1 MDLLDE
7 NDTGV
12 IRKRF
17 SGRIP
22 SQATPSLS
30 LFPAVQI
37 FFNHI
42 CRDIQ
47 TLRVDGNK
55 NRNLSPLEQR
65 ALVGLQNNKE
75 FLVREVDKGG
85 NIVLWPNS
93 LYLQEVERQLGDSS
107 CYRRLPADP
116 TDIFKGK
123 LDHLFEQ
130 AFRHGILNKKEV
142 TFLTTDHPVVPT
154 FYLLPKVHKSLEN
167 PPGRPIV
174 SGISGLFEKPCTYL
188 DFFLQPMAMSLKS
201 FIRDSSHLIQLLQDF
216 ALPSGTLLI
225 TLDVESLYTSI
236 NHDMGLKAVSFFL
249 EHNSTGDRGHDQFI
263 LDLLFFVLDK
273 NYFVFDG
280 TFYRQVKGTAMGA
293 RCAPSYANLFLGWW
307 EESVVFEHGAF
318 KAHCKKWLRFIDDVI
333 MFWTGT
339 EEDYHLFL
347 ADLNN
352 NLLNIRLTSH
362 LSRTSVEFL
371 DLKIILDGSYIA
383 TTLFRKPTATN
394 SLLHY
399 SSFHP
404 RHLKNGIPTG
414 QFLRLRR
421 NCSATADFNMEAR
434 KLTDRFK
441 HRGYPKAIISSAY
454 QRAKTSARSD
464 LFHRQTRESSRPLGI
479 VTTFNNQWGDVY
491 KILDRSWG
499 ILLSE
504 PKLKP
509 HISDTP
515 KLIARR
521 ARNLKDLLCHSH
533 FVRPTTRLNRGIRTF
548 GTYPC
553 GSCNICQFT
562 IAQDGLLLSIFP
574 FQIKSRRFFFNCKSR
589 SLVYAL
595 ICDCPKVYVG
605 QTTQQLRRRVQQH
618 LSNIATAQ
626 KDRERGKNVSAVATH
641 FLDVHH
647 GRTRGLKVMG
657 LEMVPLNIRGG
668 DRVKKLLRC
677 ESRWIH
683 DLRSLA
689 PHGLNEELLFSG
701 YYKQT

>member
-1 MDLLDE
+1 MDLLNE
-7 NDTGV
+7 NDMDAT
-12 IRKRF
+12 RRRF
-17 SGRIP
+17 SGRLP
-22 SQATPSLS
+22 SQATPSL
-30 LFPAVQI
+30 FPSFRRSRSSSI
-37 FFNHI
+37 TE
-42 CRDIQ
+42 IQ

-65 ALVGLQNNKE
+65 ALLGLQKNKE
-75 FLVREVDKGG
+75 FLVREADKGG

-93 LYLQEVERQLGDSS
+93 LYLQDVERQLGDST
-107 CYRRLPADP
+107 CYRRLPGDP

-123 LDHLFEQ
+123 LDHLFELALQ
-130 AFRHGILNKKEV
+130 HGILNKKEV
-142 TFLTTDHPVVPT
+142 MFLTTDHPVVPT

-167 PPGRPIV
+167 PPGRLIV
-174 SGISGLFEKPCTYL
+174 SGISGLFEKPCNVMYL

-201 FIRDSSHLIQLLQDF
+201 FIRDSTHLIQLLQDF

-236 NHDMGLKAVSFFL
+236 DHDIGLRAVSFFL
-249 EHNSTGDRGHDQFI
+249 EHSSTGDRGHDQFI

-280 TFYRQVKGTAMGA
+280 IFYRQVKGTAMGA

-307 EESVVFEHGAF
+307 EESVVFENGAYKKF
-318 KAHCKKWLRFIDDVI
+318 CQKWLRFIDDVI
-333 MFWTGT
+333 IFWTGT

-347 ADLNN
+347 TDLNN
-352 NLLNIRLTSH
+352 NPFNIRLTSH

-371 DLKIILDGSYIA
+371 DLKLTLEGSYIV
-383 TTLFRKPTATN
+383 TTLYRKPTATN

-399 SSFHP
+399 SSFQP

-421 NCSATADFNMEAR
+421 NCSVMADFDMEAR

-441 HRGYPKAIISSAY
+441 HRGYPKAVISTAY
-454 QRAKTSARSD
+454 QRAKNSERTG
-464 LFHRQTRESSRPLGI
+464 LFQRQTRESSRPLGI
-479 VTTFNNQWGDVY
+479 VTTFNNQWGDIY

-509 HISDTP
+509 HIAETP

-521 ARNLKDLLCHSH
+521 ANNLKDLLCHSH
-533 FVRPTTRLNRGIRTF
+533 FVRPTTRLNRGTRTF

-553 GSCNICQFT
+553 GGCNVCQYT
-562 IAQDGLLLSIFP
+562 VAQDGLSLSISP
-574 FQIKSRRFFFNCKSR
+574 LQIKTRRSFFNCKSR

-595 ICDCPKVYVG
+595 ICDCPKIYVG
-605 QTTQQLRRRVQQH
+605 QTTQELRRRVQQH

-626 KDRERGKNVSAVATH
+626 KDRGKGKSISSIATH
-641 FLDVHH
+641 FLDIHH
-647 GRTRGLKVMG
+647 GRTRDLKVMG

-683 DLRSLA
+683 DLQSLA